1 MERQIKF
8 SKIFYMPIII
18 IVSQLIETIL
28 KKFVQVFLAR
38 NAIRHFKGKKIKVRG
53 RKSKRGIILI
63 SIIFAATNV
72 LVSRTHILQIPITG
86 TSHHPTRM
94 KVDWKNWRI
103 HSTLICYHRGNTF
116 SGTMSSQ
123 ITFFCTRSF
132 HEKNIGI
139 SRVLL
144 LSLKD
149 ERFSR

>member
-1 MERQIKF
+1 
-8 SKIFYMPIII
+8 MPIIS
-18 IVSQLIETIL
+18 IVSHLIKRIRKKIVQL
-28 KKFVQVFLAR
+28 FLAR
-38 NAIRHFKGKKIKVRG
+38 NGIGHFKGKKFKVWR
-53 RKSKRGIILI
+53 RNSKLGMILI

-72 LVSRTHILQIPITG
+72 LVASTHILQIPITG

-149 ERFSR
+149 ERFPDSVYG